1 MIRDDMYSVEGLAV
15 VIYFKKTLVVNAFDQ
30 FISPRFTWCTKSVIY
45 YFELNV
51 HFEWRFVSKWVE
63 VVLLYLYLWL

>member
-30 FISPRFTWCTKSVIY
+30 FISPRFVDHKWRKWRKIPAGLHDVQSRLFII
-45 YFELNV
+45 LN
-51 HFEWRFVSKWVE
+51 
-63 VVLLYLYLWL
+63 

>member
-30 FISPRFTWCTKSVIY
+30 FISPRFT
-45 YFELNV
+45 
-51 HFEWRFVSKWVE
+51 
-63 VVLLYLYLWL
+63 